1 MKLAFM
7 VAAWLI
13 GVLIGLE
20 TRTPLAPLL
29 LLLGGSVTLGL
40 AMRLRSLPVFPA
52 VLALLLLLGA
62 WRADVAPGLS
72 LVGPDDARVTLGGRI
87 SSDPEASG
95 SRVEFTLDLR
105 VDDSPSG
112 PISPESRILVY
123 ARPSDDLVARRS
135 PPYFD
140 YGDLVTVTGTLR
152 RPEPFGGFDYPAYL
166 AAQGVAGIMSADSAA
181 VVGESGGW
189 RKWPY
194 SLRGRLSESIED
206 TIPYPQ
212 SALGQAPLLGFTGNL
227 PAEMVQDFRSTG
239 TSHLLA
245 ISGLHVGVLVVMF
258 LAVSAWL
265 FGRRGFY
272 FLAVPLIAVWAYA
285 LVSGMPPSVV
295 RAAVMGSVYLV
306 AVGLG
311 RPGSILPALALSAG
325 LMTAISPEIVQ
336 RVSFQLSFAAMA
348 GIALTQPF
356 IPRWSPESATS
367 GQSWWAPLAL
377 PMARAPL
384 MMLIISWSAML
395 ATWPLL
401 AFNFREVA
409 LPGIIVTVLALPAM
423 PFIMAG
429 TLAAASVG
437 LVSTTLGQFIGW
449 LVWAPTS
456 YLIELVEAAPKW
468 TLQTEWAGNRLV
480 VVWYL
485 ALGALLL
492 FLKPGRSGWLLS
504 SIKDRAR
511 ELTRHPMEP
520 AKTLPIITGAV
531 IMAAAAVV
539 LWWQVGTGGDGD
551 LHVYFFDVGQGDS
564 ALIVTTAGRQVLVD
578 GGPAPDSAIRALS
591 DVMPKGDRSLDLVV
605 ITHLDA
611 DHSRGLID
619 VLDRYQVGVIVAGAE
634 SPTASMY
641 AQWQAG
647 VERNNID
654 VVSVHQGYSLD
665 LGSGVVAE
673 VLNPRSGIPVGES
686 ANNSA
691 LVLRLTYGSVSFLLT
706 ADIESETESFL
717 TLMDAGIE
725 STVLKVAHHGS
736 KTSSTARFIHA
747 VDPAVALISV
757 GSNNSFGHP
766 SDEVVGRLMR
776 QIGGEN
782 IYRTDRHGNVEF
794 VTDGVELW
802 VETQR

>member
-1 MKLAFM
+1 
-7 VAAWLI
+7 
-13 GVLIGLE
+13 
-20 TRTPLAPLL
+20 
-29 LLLGGSVTLGL
+29 
-40 AMRLRSLPVFPA
+40 MRRK
-52 VLALLLLLGA
+52 
-62 WRADVAPGLS
+62 ADS
-72 LVGPDDARVTLGGRI
+72 WY
-87 SSDPEASG
+87 
-95 SRVEFTLDLR
+95 
-105 VDDSPSG
+105 
-112 PISPESRILVY
+112 Y

-140 YGDLVTVTGTLR
+140 YGDLVTVSGTLR

-166 AAQGVAGIMSADSAA
+166 AAQGIAGIMSADSAEVA
-181 VVGESGGW
+181 GESGGW

-212 SALGQAPLLGFTGNL
+212 SALGQALLLGLRGDL
-227 PAEMVQDFRSTG
+227 PPEMVQDFRGTG
-239 TSHLLA
+239 TPHLLA

-258 LAVSAWL
+258 LAASAWL

-306 AVGLG
+306 AVGIG

-325 LMTAISPEIVQ
+325 LMTVISPEIVQ

-348 GIALTQPF
+348 GDALTQPF
-356 IPRWSPESATS
+356 IPRWSPESTAP
-367 GQSWWAPLAL
+367 GRSWWAPLAL
-377 PMARAPL
+377 PMVRAPL

-429 TLAAASVG
+429 TLAAAAVG

-449 LVWAPTS
+449 MVWAPTS
-456 YLIELVEAAPKW
+456 YLIELVKIAPKW
-468 TLQTEWAGNRLV
+468 TLQTDWAGNWLV
-480 VVWYL
+480 AVWYL
-485 ALGALLL
+485 ALGASLLL
-492 FLKPGRSGWLLS
+492 LKPGRLGWLWS
-504 SIKDRAR
+504 RVKDQAG
-511 ELTRHPMEP
+511 ELTRRPMEP

-531 IMAAAAVV
+531 FMTAAAIA

-551 LHVYFFDVGQGDS
+551 LHVYFLDVGQGDS
-564 ALIVTTAGRQVLVD
+564 ALIVTPEGRQVLVD

-591 DVMPKGDRSLDLVV
+591 EAMPEGDRSLDLVV
-605 ITHLDA
+605 VTHLDA

-619 VLDRYQVGVIVAGAE
+619 VLDQYEVGAIVAGTE
-634 SPTASMY
+634 SSTASMY

-647 VERNNID
+647 VERNKVD
-654 VVSVHQGYSLD
+654 VVSVHQGYALD
-665 LGSGVVAE
+665 LGSRVVAE
-673 VLNPRSGIPVGES
+673 VLNPRSGISGGGS
-686 ANNSA
+686 ANNDA
-691 LVLRLTYGSVSFLLT
+691 LVLRMTYGSVSFLLT
-706 ADIESETESFL
+706 ADIEAQTESL
-717 TLMDAGIE
+717 LALMGAGIE
-725 STVLKVAHHGS
+725 STVLKVAYHGS
-736 KTSSTARFIHA
+736 KASSTAGFIDA
-747 VDPAVALISV
+747 VGPAVALISV
-757 GSNNSFGHP
+757 GGDNSFGHP
-766 SDEVVGRLMR
+766 NDEVIGRLMR

-782 IYRTDRHGNVEF
+782 IYRTDRHGDVEF

>member
-1 MKLAFM
+1 
-7 VAAWLI
+7 
-13 GVLIGLE
+13 
-20 TRTPLAPLL
+20 
-29 LLLGGSVTLGL
+29 
-40 AMRLRSLPVFPA
+40 MRRK
-52 VLALLLLLGA
+52 
-62 WRADVAPGLS
+62 ADS
-72 LVGPDDARVTLGGRI
+72 WY
-87 SSDPEASG
+87 
-95 SRVEFTLDLR
+95 
-105 VDDSPSG
+105 
-112 PISPESRILVY
+112 Y

-140 YGDLVTVTGTLR
+140 YGDLVTVSGTLR

-166 AAQGVAGIMSADSAA
+166 AAQGIAGIMSADSAEIA
-181 VVGESGGW
+181 GESGGW

-212 SALGQAPLLGFTGNL
+212 SALGQALLLGLRGDL
-227 PAEMVQDFRSTG
+227 PPEMVQDFRGTG
-239 TSHLLA
+239 TPHLLA

-258 LAVSAWL
+258 LAASAWL

-306 AVGLG
+306 AVGIG

-325 LMTAISPEIVQ
+325 LMTVISPEIVQ

-356 IPRWSPESATS
+356 IPRWSPESTAP
-367 GQSWWAPLAL
+367 GRSWWAPLAL
-377 PMARAPL
+377 PMVRAPL

-429 TLAAASVG
+429 TLAAAAVG

-449 LVWAPTS
+449 MVWAPTS
-456 YLIELVEAAPKW
+456 YLIELVKIAPKW
-468 TLQTEWAGNRLV
+468 TLQTDWAGNWLV
-480 VVWYL
+480 AVWYL
-485 ALGALLL
+485 ALGASLLL
-492 FLKPGRSGWLLS
+492 LKPGRLGWLWS
-504 SIKDRAR
+504 RVKDQAG
-511 ELTRHPMEP
+511 ELTRRPMEP

-531 IMAAAAVV
+531 FMTAAAIA

-564 ALIVTTAGRQVLVD
+564 ALIVTPEGRQVLVD

-591 DVMPKGDRSLDLVV
+591 EAMPEGDRSLDLVV
-605 ITHLDA
+605 VTHLDA

-619 VLDRYQVGVIVAGAE
+619 VLDQYEVGAIVAGTE
-634 SPTASMY
+634 SSTASMY

-647 VERNNID
+647 VERNKVD
-654 VVSVHQGYSLD
+654 VVSVHQGYALD
-665 LGSGVVAE
+665 LGSRVVAE
-673 VLNPRSGIPVGES
+673 VLNPRSGISGGGS
-686 ANNSA
+686 ANNDA
-691 LVLRLTYGSVSFLLT
+691 LVLRMTYGSVSFLLT
-706 ADIESETESFL
+706 ADIEAQTESL
-717 TLMDAGIE
+717 LALMGAGIE

-736 KTSSTARFIHA
+736 KASSTAGFIDA
-747 VDPAVALISV
+747 VGPAVALISV
-757 GSNNSFGHP
+757 GGDNSFGHP
-766 SDEVVGRLMR
+766 NDEVIGRLMR

-782 IYRTDRHGNVEF
+782 IYRTDRHGDVEF
-794 VTDGVELW
+794 VPDGVELW

>member
-1 MKLAFM
+1 
-7 VAAWLI
+7 
-13 GVLIGLE
+13 
-20 TRTPLAPLL
+20 
-29 LLLGGSVTLGL
+29 
-40 AMRLRSLPVFPA
+40 MRRK
-52 VLALLLLLGA
+52 
-62 WRADVAPGLS
+62 ADS
-72 LVGPDDARVTLGGRI
+72 WY
-87 SSDPEASG
+87 
-95 SRVEFTLDLR
+95 
-105 VDDSPSG
+105 
-112 PISPESRILVY
+112 Y

-140 YGDLVTVTGTLR
+140 YGDLVTVSGTLR

-166 AAQGVAGIMSADSAA
+166 AAQGIAGIMSADSAEVA
-181 VVGESGGW
+181 GESGGW

-212 SALGQAPLLGFTGNL
+212 SALGQALLLGLRGDL
-227 PAEMVQDFRSTG
+227 PPEMVQDFRGTG
-239 TSHLLA
+239 TPHLLA

-258 LAVSAWL
+258 LAASAWL

-306 AVGLG
+306 AVGIG

-325 LMTAISPEIVQ
+325 LMTVISPEIIQ

-356 IPRWSPESATS
+356 IPRWSPESTAP
-367 GQSWWAPLAL
+367 GRSWWAPLAL
-377 PMARAPL
+377 PMVRAPL

-429 TLAAASVG
+429 TLAAAAVG

-449 LVWAPTS
+449 MVWAPTS
-456 YLIELVEAAPKW
+456 YLIELVKIAPKW
-468 TLQTEWAGNRLV
+468 TLQTDWAGNWLV
-480 VVWYL
+480 AVWYL
-485 ALGALLL
+485 ALGASLLL
-492 FLKPGRSGWLLS
+492 LKPGRLGWLWS
-504 SIKDRAR
+504 RVKDQAG
-511 ELTRHPMEP
+511 ELTRRPMEP

-531 IMAAAAVV
+531 FMTAAAIA

-564 ALIVTTAGRQVLVD
+564 ALIVTPEGRQVLVD
-578 GGPAPDSAIRALS
+578 GGPAPDSAMRALS
-591 DVMPKGDRSLDLVV
+591 EAMPEGDRSLDLVV
-605 ITHLDA
+605 VTHLDA

-619 VLDRYQVGVIVAGAE
+619 VLDQYEVGAIVAGTE
-634 SPTASMY
+634 SSTASMY

-647 VERNNID
+647 VERNKVD
-654 VVSVHQGYSLD
+654 VVSVHQGYALD
-665 LGSGVVAE
+665 LGSRVVAE
-673 VLNPRSGIPVGES
+673 VLNPRSGISGGGS
-686 ANNSA
+686 ANNDA
-691 LVLRLTYGSVSFLLT
+691 LVLRMTYGSVSFLLT
-706 ADIESETESFL
+706 ADIEAQTESL
-717 TLMDAGIE
+717 LALMGAGIE

-736 KTSSTARFIHA
+736 KASSTAGFIDA
-747 VDPAVALISV
+747 VGPAVALISV
-757 GSNNSFGHP
+757 GGDNSFGHP
-766 SDEVVGRLMR
+766 NDEVIGRLMR

-782 IYRTDRHGNVEF
+782 IYRTDRHGDVEF

>member
-1 MKLAFM
+1 
-7 VAAWLI
+7 
-13 GVLIGLE
+13 
-20 TRTPLAPLL
+20 
-29 LLLGGSVTLGL
+29 
-40 AMRLRSLPVFPA
+40 MRRK
-52 VLALLLLLGA
+52 
-62 WRADVAPGLS
+62 ADS
-72 LVGPDDARVTLGGRI
+72 WY
-87 SSDPEASG
+87 
-95 SRVEFTLDLR
+95 
-105 VDDSPSG
+105 
-112 PISPESRILVY
+112 Y

-140 YGDLVTVTGTLR
+140 YGDLVTVSGTLR

-166 AAQGVAGIMSADSAA
+166 AAQGIAGIMSADSAEVA
-181 VVGESGGW
+181 GESGGW

-212 SALGQAPLLGFTGNL
+212 SALGQALLLGLRGDL
-227 PAEMVQDFRSTG
+227 PPEMVQDFRGTG
-239 TSHLLA
+239 TPHLLA

-258 LAVSAWL
+258 LAASAWL

-306 AVGLG
+306 AVGIG

-325 LMTAISPEIVQ
+325 LMTVISPEIVQ

-356 IPRWSPESATS
+356 IPRWSPESTAP
-367 GQSWWAPLAL
+367 GRSWWAPLAL
-377 PMARAPL
+377 PMVRAPL

-429 TLAAASVG
+429 TLAAAAVG

-449 LVWAPTS
+449 MVWAPTS
-456 YLIELVEAAPKW
+456 YLIELVKIAPKW
-468 TLQTEWAGNRLV
+468 TLQTDWAGNWLV
-480 VVWYL
+480 AVWYL
-485 ALGALLL
+485 ALGASLLL
-492 FLKPGRSGWLLS
+492 LKPGRLGWLWS
-504 SIKDRAR
+504 RVKDQAG
-511 ELTRHPMEP
+511 ELTRRPMEP

-531 IMAAAAVV
+531 FMTAAAIA

-564 ALIVTTAGRQVLVD
+564 ALIVTPEGRQVLVD

-591 DVMPKGDRSLDLVV
+591 EAMPEGDRSLDLVV
-605 ITHLDA
+605 VTHLDA

-619 VLDRYQVGVIVAGAE
+619 VLDQYEVGAIVAGTE
-634 SPTASMY
+634 SSTASMY

-647 VERNNID
+647 VERNKVD
-654 VVSVHQGYSLD
+654 VVSVHQGYALD
-665 LGSGVVAE
+665 LGSRVVAE
-673 VLNPRSGIPVGES
+673 VLNPRSGISGGGS
-686 ANNSA
+686 ANNDA
-691 LVLRLTYGSVSFLLT
+691 LVLRMTYGSVSFLLT
-706 ADIESETESFL
+706 ADIEAQTESL
-717 TLMDAGIE
+717 LALMGAGIE
-725 STVLKVAHHGS
+725 STVLKVAYHGS
-736 KTSSTARFIHA
+736 KASSTAGFIDA
-747 VDPAVALISV
+747 VGPAVALISV
-757 GSNNSFGHP
+757 GGDNSFGHP
-766 SDEVVGRLMR
+766 NDEVIGRLMR

-782 IYRTDRHGNVEF
+782 IYRTDRHGDVEF

>member
-1 MKLAFM
+1 
-7 VAAWLI
+7 
-13 GVLIGLE
+13 
-20 TRTPLAPLL
+20 
-29 LLLGGSVTLGL
+29 
-40 AMRLRSLPVFPA
+40 MRRK
-52 VLALLLLLGA
+52 
-62 WRADVAPGLS
+62 ADS
-72 LVGPDDARVTLGGRI
+72 WY
-87 SSDPEASG
+87 
-95 SRVEFTLDLR
+95 
-105 VDDSPSG
+105 
-112 PISPESRILVY
+112 Y

-140 YGDLVTVTGTLR
+140 YGDLVTVSGTLR

-166 AAQGVAGIMSADSAA
+166 AAQGIAGIMSADSAEVA
-181 VVGESGGW
+181 GESGGW

-212 SALGQAPLLGFTGNL
+212 SALGQALLLGLRGDL
-227 PAEMVQDFRSTG
+227 PPEMVQDFRGTG
-239 TSHLLA
+239 TPHLLA

-258 LAVSAWL
+258 LAASAWL

-295 RAAVMGSVYLV
+295 RAAMMGSGYLV
-306 AVGLG
+306 AVGIG

-325 LMTAISPEIVQ
+325 LMTVISPEIVQ

-356 IPRWSPESATS
+356 IPRWSPESTAP
-367 GQSWWAPLAL
+367 GRSWWAPLAL
-377 PMARAPL
+377 PMVRAPL

-429 TLAAASVG
+429 TLAAAAVG

-449 LVWAPTS
+449 MVWAPTS
-456 YLIELVEAAPKW
+456 YLIELVKIAPKW
-468 TLQTEWAGNRLV
+468 TLQTDWAGNWLV
-480 VVWYL
+480 AVWYL
-485 ALGALLL
+485 ALGASLLL
-492 FLKPGRSGWLLS
+492 LKPGRLGWLWS
-504 SIKDRAR
+504 RVKDQAG
-511 ELTRHPMEP
+511 ELTRRPMEP

-531 IMAAAAVV
+531 FMTAAAIA

-551 LHVYFFDVGQGDS
+551 LHVYFLDVGQGDS
-564 ALIVTTAGRQVLVD
+564 ALIVTPEGRQVLVD

-591 DVMPKGDRSLDLVV
+591 EAMPEGDRSLDLVV
-605 ITHLDA
+605 VTHLDA

-619 VLDRYQVGVIVAGAE
+619 VLDQYEVGAIVAGTE
-634 SPTASMY
+634 SSTASMY

-647 VERNNID
+647 VERNKVDAI
-654 VVSVHQGYSLD
+654 SVHQGYALD
-665 LGSGVVAE
+665 LGSRVVAE
-673 VLNPRSGIPVGES
+673 VLNPRSGISGGGS
-686 ANNSA
+686 ANNDA
-691 LVLRLTYGSVSFLLT
+691 LVLRMTYGSVSFLLT
-706 ADIESETESFL
+706 ADIEAQTESL
-717 TLMDAGIE
+717 LALMGAGIE
-725 STVLKVAHHGS
+725 STVLKVAYHGS
-736 KTSSTARFIHA
+736 KASSTAGFIDA
-747 VDPAVALISV
+747 VGPAVALISV
-757 GSNNSFGHP
+757 GGDNSFGHP
-766 SDEVVGRLMR
+766 NDEVIGRLMR

-782 IYRTDRHGNVEF
+782 IYRTDRHGDVEF

>member
-1 MKLAFM
+1 
-7 VAAWLI
+7 
-13 GVLIGLE
+13 
-20 TRTPLAPLL
+20 
-29 LLLGGSVTLGL
+29 
-40 AMRLRSLPVFPA
+40 MRRK
-52 VLALLLLLGA
+52 
-62 WRADVAPGLS
+62 ADS
-72 LVGPDDARVTLGGRI
+72 WY
-87 SSDPEASG
+87 
-95 SRVEFTLDLR
+95 
-105 VDDSPSG
+105 
-112 PISPESRILVY
+112 Y

-140 YGDLVTVTGTLR
+140 YGDLVTVSGTLR

-166 AAQGVAGIMSADSAA
+166 AAQGIAGIMSADSAEVA
-181 VVGESGGW
+181 GESGGW

-212 SALGQAPLLGFTGNL
+212 SALGQALLLGLRGDL
-227 PAEMVQDFRSTG
+227 PPEMVQDFRGTG
-239 TSHLLA
+239 TPHLLA

-258 LAVSAWL
+258 LAASAWL

-306 AVGLG
+306 AVGIG

-325 LMTAISPEIVQ
+325 LMTVISPEIVQ

-356 IPRWSPESATS
+356 IPRWSPESTAP
-367 GQSWWAPLAL
+367 GRSWWAPLAL
-377 PMARAPL
+377 PMVRAPL

-429 TLAAASVG
+429 TLAAAAVG

-449 LVWAPTS
+449 MVWAPTS
-456 YLIELVEAAPKW
+456 YLIELVKIAPKW
-468 TLQTEWAGNRLV
+468 TLQTDWAGNWLV
-480 VVWYL
+480 AVWYL
-485 ALGALLL
+485 ALGASLLL
-492 FLKPGRSGWLLS
+492 LKPGRLGWLWS
-504 SIKDRAR
+504 RVKDQAG
-511 ELTRHPMEP
+511 ELTRRPMEP

-531 IMAAAAVV
+531 FMTAAAIA

-551 LHVYFFDVGQGDS
+551 LHVYFLDVGQGDS
-564 ALIVTTAGRQVLVD
+564 ALIVTPEGRQVLVD

-591 DVMPKGDRSLDLVV
+591 EAMPEGDRSLDLVV
-605 ITHLDA
+605 VTHLDA

-619 VLDRYQVGVIVAGAE
+619 VLDQYEVGAIVAGTE
-634 SPTASMY
+634 SSTASMY

-647 VERNNID
+647 VERNKVD
-654 VVSVHQGYSLD
+654 VVSVHQGYALD
-665 LGSGVVAE
+665 LGSRVVAE
-673 VLNPRSGIPVGES
+673 VLNPRSGISGGGS
-686 ANNSA
+686 ANNDA
-691 LVLRLTYGSVSFLLT
+691 LVLRMTYGSVSFLLT
-706 ADIESETESFL
+706 ADIEAQTESL
-717 TLMDAGIE
+717 LALMGAGIE

-736 KTSSTARFIHA
+736 KASSTAGFIDA
-747 VDPAVALISV
+747 VGPAVALISV
-757 GSNNSFGHP
+757 GGDNSFGHP
-766 SDEVVGRLMR
+766 NDEVIGRLMR

-782 IYRTDRHGNVEF
+782 IYRTDRHGDVEF

>member
-1 MKLAFM
+1 
-7 VAAWLI
+7 
-13 GVLIGLE
+13 
-20 TRTPLAPLL
+20 
-29 LLLGGSVTLGL
+29 
-40 AMRLRSLPVFPA
+40 MRRK
-52 VLALLLLLGA
+52 
-62 WRADVAPGLS
+62 ADS
-72 LVGPDDARVTLGGRI
+72 WY
-87 SSDPEASG
+87 
-95 SRVEFTLDLR
+95 
-105 VDDSPSG
+105 
-112 PISPESRILVY
+112 Y

-140 YGDLVTVTGTLR
+140 YGDLVTVSGTLR

-166 AAQGVAGIMSADSAA
+166 AAQGIAGIMSADSAEVA
-181 VVGESGGW
+181 GESGGW

-212 SALGQAPLLGFTGNL
+212 SALGQALLLGLRGDL
-227 PAEMVQDFRSTG
+227 PPEMVQDFRGTG
-239 TSHLLA
+239 TPHLLA

-258 LAVSAWL
+258 LAASAWL

-306 AVGLG
+306 AVGIG

-325 LMTAISPEIVQ
+325 LMTVISPEIVQ

-356 IPRWSPESATS
+356 IPRWSPESTAP
-367 GQSWWAPLAL
+367 GRSWWAPLAL
-377 PMARAPL
+377 PMVRAPL

-429 TLAAASVG
+429 TLAAAAVG

-449 LVWAPTS
+449 MVWAPTS
-456 YLIELVEAAPKW
+456 YLIELVKIAPKW
-468 TLQTEWAGNRLV
+468 TLQTDWAGNWLV
-480 VVWYL
+480 AVWYL
-485 ALGALLL
+485 ALGASLLL
-492 FLKPGRSGWLLS
+492 LKPGRLGWLWS
-504 SIKDRAR
+504 RVKDQAG
-511 ELTRHPMEP
+511 ELTRRPMEP

-531 IMAAAAVV
+531 FMTAAAIA

-551 LHVYFFDVGQGDS
+551 LHVYFLDVGQGDS
-564 ALIVTTAGRQVLVD
+564 ALIVTPEGRQVLVD

-591 DVMPKGDRSLDLVV
+591 EAMPEGDRSLDLVV
-605 ITHLDA
+605 VTHLDA

-619 VLDRYQVGVIVAGAE
+619 VLDQYEVGAIVAGTE
-634 SPTASMY
+634 SSTASMY

-647 VERNNID
+647 VERNKVD
-654 VVSVHQGYSLD
+654 VVSVHQGYALD
-665 LGSGVVAE
+665 LGSRVVAE
-673 VLNPRSGIPVGES
+673 VLNPRSGISGGGS
-686 ANNSA
+686 ANNDA
-691 LVLRLTYGSVSFLLT
+691 LVLRMTYGSVSFLLT
-706 ADIESETESFL
+706 ADIEAQTESL
-717 TLMDAGIE
+717 LALMGAGIE
-725 STVLKVAHHGS
+725 STVLKVAYHGS
-736 KTSSTARFIHA
+736 KASSTAGFIDA
-747 VDPAVALISV
+747 VGPAVALISV
-757 GSNNSFGHP
+757 GGDNSFGHP
-766 SDEVVGRLMR
+766 NDEVIGRLMR

-782 IYRTDRHGNVEF
+782 IYRTDRHGDVEF
-794 VTDGVELW
+794 VPDGVELW

>member
-1 MKLAFM
+1 
-7 VAAWLI
+7 
-13 GVLIGLE
+13 
-20 TRTPLAPLL
+20 
-29 LLLGGSVTLGL
+29 
-40 AMRLRSLPVFPA
+40 MRRK
-52 VLALLLLLGA
+52 
-62 WRADVAPGLS
+62 ADS
-72 LVGPDDARVTLGGRI
+72 WY
-87 SSDPEASG
+87 
-95 SRVEFTLDLR
+95 
-105 VDDSPSG
+105 
-112 PISPESRILVY
+112 Y

-140 YGDLVTVTGTLR
+140 YGDLVTVSGTLR

-166 AAQGVAGIMSADSAA
+166 AAQGIAGIMSADSAEVA
-181 VVGESGGW
+181 GESGGW

-212 SALGQAPLLGFTGNL
+212 SALGQALLLGLRGDL
-227 PAEMVQDFRSTG
+227 PPEMVQDFRGTG
-239 TSHLLA
+239 TPHLLA

-258 LAVSAWL
+258 LAASAWL

-306 AVGLG
+306 AVGIG

-325 LMTAISPEIVQ
+325 LMTVISPEIVQ

-356 IPRWSPESATS
+356 IPRWSPESTAP
-367 GQSWWAPLAL
+367 GRSWWAPLAL
-377 PMARAPL
+377 PMVRAPL

-429 TLAAASVG
+429 TLAAAAVG

-449 LVWAPTS
+449 MVWAPTS
-456 YLIELVEAAPKW
+456 YLIELVKIAPKW
-468 TLQTEWAGNRLV
+468 TLQTDWAGNWLV
-480 VVWYL
+480 AVWYL
-485 ALGALLL
+485 ALGASLLL
-492 FLKPGRSGWLLS
+492 LKPGRLGWLWS
-504 SIKDRAR
+504 RVKDQAG
-511 ELTRHPMEP
+511 ELTRRPMEP

-531 IMAAAAVV
+531 FMTAAAIA

-551 LHVYFFDVGQGDS
+551 LHVYFLDVGQGDS
-564 ALIVTTAGRQVLVD
+564 ALIVTPEGRQVLVD

-591 DVMPKGDRSLDLVV
+591 EAMPEGDRSLDLVV
-605 ITHLDA
+605 VTHLDA

-619 VLDRYQVGVIVAGAE
+619 VLDQYEVGAIVAGTE
-634 SPTASMY
+634 SSTASMY

-647 VERNNID
+647 VERNKVD
-654 VVSVHQGYSLD
+654 VVSVHQGYALD
-665 LGSGVVAE
+665 LGSRVVAE
-673 VLNPRSGIPVGES
+673 VLNPRSGISGGGS
-686 ANNSA
+686 ANNDA
-691 LVLRLTYGSVSFLLT
+691 LVLRMTYGSVSFLLT
-706 ADIESETESFL
+706 ADIEAQTESL
-717 TLMDAGIE
+717 LALMGAGIE
-725 STVLKVAHHGS
+725 STVLKVAYHGS
-736 KTSSTARFIHA
+736 KASSTAGFIDA
-747 VDPAVALISV
+747 VGPAVALISV
-757 GSNNSFGHP
+757 GGDNSFGHP
-766 SDEVVGRLMR
+766 NDEVIGRLMR

-782 IYRTDRHGNVEF
+782 IYRTDRHGDVEF

>member
-1 MKLAFM
+1 
-7 VAAWLI
+7 
-13 GVLIGLE
+13 
-20 TRTPLAPLL
+20 
-29 LLLGGSVTLGL
+29 
-40 AMRLRSLPVFPA
+40 MRRK
-52 VLALLLLLGA
+52 
-62 WRADVAPGLS
+62 ADS
-72 LVGPDDARVTLGGRI
+72 WY
-87 SSDPEASG
+87 
-95 SRVEFTLDLR
+95 
-105 VDDSPSG
+105 
-112 PISPESRILVY
+112 Y

-140 YGDLVTVTGTLR
+140 YGDLVTVSGTLR

-166 AAQGVAGIMSADSAA
+166 AAQGIAGIMSADSAEIA
-181 VVGESGGW
+181 GESGGW

-212 SALGQAPLLGFTGNL
+212 SALGQALLLGLRGDL
-227 PAEMVQDFRSTG
+227 PPEMVQDFRGTG
-239 TSHLLA
+239 TPHLLA

-258 LAVSAWL
+258 LAASAWL

-306 AVGLG
+306 AVGIG

-325 LMTAISPEIVQ
+325 LMTVISPEIVQ

-348 GIALTQPF
+348 GDALTQPF
-356 IPRWSPESATS
+356 IPRWSPESTAPS
-367 GQSWWAPLAL
+367 RSWWAPLAL
-377 PMARAPL
+377 PMVRAPL

-429 TLAAASVG
+429 TLAAAAVG

-449 LVWAPTS
+449 MVWAPTS
-456 YLIELVEAAPKW
+456 YLIELVKIAPKW
-468 TLQTEWAGNRLV
+468 TLQTDWAGNWLV
-480 VVWYL
+480 AVWYL
-485 ALGALLL
+485 ALGASLLL
-492 FLKPGRSGWLLS
+492 LKPGRLGWLWS
-504 SIKDRAR
+504 RVKDQAG
-511 ELTRHPMEP
+511 ELTRRPMEP

-531 IMAAAAVV
+531 FMTAAAIA

-551 LHVYFFDVGQGDS
+551 LHVYFLDVGQGDS
-564 ALIVTTAGRQVLVD
+564 ALIVTPEGRQVLVD

-591 DVMPKGDRSLDLVV
+591 EAMPEGDRSLDLVV
-605 ITHLDA
+605 VTHLDA

-619 VLDRYQVGVIVAGAE
+619 VLDQYEVGAIVAGTE
-634 SPTASMY
+634 SSTASMY

-647 VERNNID
+647 VERNKVD
-654 VVSVHQGYSLD
+654 VVSVHQGYALD
-665 LGSGVVAE
+665 LGSRVVAE
-673 VLNPRSGIPVGES
+673 VLNPRSGISGGGS
-686 ANNSA
+686 ANNDA
-691 LVLRLTYGSVSFLLT
+691 LVLRMTYGSVSFLLT
-706 ADIESETESFL
+706 ADIEAQTESL
-717 TLMDAGIE
+717 LALMGAGIE
-725 STVLKVAHHGS
+725 STVLKVAYHGS
-736 KTSSTARFIHA
+736 KASSTAGFIDA
-747 VDPAVALISV
+747 VGPAVALISV
-757 GSNNSFGHP
+757 GGDNSFGHP
-766 SDEVVGRLMR
+766 NDEVIGRLMR

-782 IYRTDRHGNVEF
+782 IYRTDRHGDVEF

>member
-1 MKLAFM
+1 M

-20 TRTPLAPLL
+20 TSTPLAPLL
-29 LLLGGSVTLGL
+29 LLLGGSITFGL
-40 AMRLRSLPVFPA
+40 ALRLRGLPVFTV
-52 VLALLLLLGA
+52 VLALLLVLGA
-62 WRADVAPGLS
+62 WRADVAPS
-72 LVGPDDARVTLGGRI
+72 LNLAGPSDTNVTLGGRI
-87 SSDPEASG
+87 SSDPEFSG
-95 SRVEFTLDLR
+95 SRVEFTLDLTANDAQEGR
-105 VDDSPSG
+105 L
-112 PISPESRILVY
+112 LVY
-123 ARPSDDLVARRS
+123 ARPSDDLVARRF

-140 YGDLVTVTGTLR
+140 YGDLVTVSGTLR

-166 AAQGVAGIMSADSAA
+166 AAQGIAGIMSADSAEVA
-181 VVGESGGW
+181 GESGGW

-212 SALGQAPLLGFTGNL
+212 SALGQALLLGLRGDL
-227 PAEMVQDFRSTG
+227 PPEMVQDFRGTG

-258 LAVSAWL
+258 LAASAWL

-295 RAAVMGSVYLV
+295 RAAGMGCVYLV
-306 AVGLG
+306 AVGIG

-325 LMTAISPEIVQ
+325 LMTVISPEIVQ

-356 IPRWSPESATS
+356 IPRWSPESTAP
-367 GQSWWAPLAL
+367 GRSWWAPLAL
-377 PMARAPL
+377 PMVRAPL

-429 TLAAASVG
+429 TLAAAAVG

-449 LVWAPTS
+449 MVWAPTS
-456 YLIELVEAAPKW
+456 YLIELVKIAPKW
-468 TLQTEWAGNRLV
+468 TLQTDWAGNWLV
-480 VVWYL
+480 AVWYL
-485 ALGALLL
+485 ALGASLLL
-492 FLKPGRSGWLLS
+492 LKPGRLGWLWS
-504 SIKDRAR
+504 RVKDQAG
-511 ELTRHPMEP
+511 ELTRRPMEP

-531 IMAAAAVV
+531 FMTAAAIA

-551 LHVYFFDVGQGDS
+551 LHVYFCVVGQGDS
-564 ALIVTTAGRQVLVD
+564 ALIVTPEGRQVLVD

-591 DVMPKGDRSLDLVV
+591 EAMPEGDRSLDLVV
-605 ITHLDA
+605 VTHLDA

-619 VLDRYQVGVIVAGAE
+619 VLDQYEVGAIVAGTE
-634 SPTASMY
+634 SSTASMY

-647 VERNNID
+647 VERNKVD
-654 VVSVHQGYSLD
+654 VVSVHQGYALD
-665 LGSGVVAE
+665 LGSRVVAE
-673 VLNPRSGIPVGES
+673 VLNPRSGISGGGS
-686 ANNSA
+686 ANNDA
-691 LVLRLTYGSVSFLLT
+691 LVLRMTYGSVSFLLT
-706 ADIESETESFL
+706 ADIEAQTESL
-717 TLMDAGIE
+717 LALMGAGIE

-736 KTSSTARFIHA
+736 KASSTAGFIDA

-757 GSNNSFGHP
+757 GGDNSFGHP
-766 SDEVVGRLMR
+766 NDEVIGRLMR

-782 IYRTDRHGNVEF
+782 IYRTDRHGDVEF